1 MTAAVA
7 TTERTRLETLQE
19 QEVKLA
25 QQVEQL
31 REKIATY
38 PDRIAKER
46 ESAWYAKPS
55 KRPLAQL
62 NSPLQKLLDAE
73 KGDVATLNGLQQDL
87 SAVRNVIQ
95 QEDVRVREQETASAR
110 AQTQELHAKE
120 EAIWKEAGEL
130 FGELANVWNTYVDLA
145 EEEDRFA
152 TASGLDGSGAL
163 AVVPAPLSFKSFL
176 LLLHRAATDSE
187 VRLEP
192 YEEQLIDAGAFRT
205 EHGGVG
211 YDVRPAGTRQIE
223 VRRKLDYGD
232 RLIYVLPDL
241 RSVVHKLQLS
251 GRIPIIAE

>member
-1 MTAAVA
+1 MTVA

-25 QQVEQL
+25 EQVEQL

-95 QEDVRVREQETASAR
+95 QEDVRVREQEIAEAR
-110 AQTQELHAKE
+110 AALEVLHVKE
-120 EAIWKEAGEL
+120 EGIWKRAGEA
-130 FGELANVWNTYVDLA
+130 FAEMASVWMPWLQSSRKSRSSQPRTVS
-145 EEEDRFA
+145 
-152 TASGLDGSGAL
+152 TAPS
-163 AVVPAPLSFKSFL
+163 
-176 LLLHRAATDSE
+176 
-187 VRLEP
+187 
-192 YEEQLIDAGAFRT
+192 
-205 EHGGVG
+205 
-211 YDVRPAGTRQIE
+211 
-223 VRRKLDYGD
+223 
-232 RLIYVLPDL
+232 L
-241 RSVVHKLQLS
+241 RWSRCPQPS
-251 GRIPIIAE
+251 GRSCCCYTRRLQIQPCTQLLMCRS

>member
-1 MTAAVA
+1 MSAVA
-7 TTERTRLETLQE
+7 VTERTRLESLQE

-25 QQVEQL
+25 EQVEQL

-38 PDRIAKER
+38 PERIAKER

-73 KGDVATLNGLQQDL
+73 KADVATLNGLQQDL

-95 QEDVRVREQETASAR
+95 QEDAKVRVKEKLAAHALTR
-110 AQTQELHAKE
+110 ELHAKE
-120 EAIWKEAGEL
+120 EEVWKQAGAA
-130 FGELANVWNTYVDLA
+130 FAELAKVWNNYVDLA

-152 TASGLDGSGAL
+152 TANGLDSSGAL

-176 LLLHRAATDSE
+176 LLLHTAATDPE

-192 YEEQLIDAGAFRT
+192 YEEQLIDAGTFRS
-205 EHGGVG
+205 EHGGVV

-223 VRRKLDYGD
+223 VRRKLDYAD
-232 RLIYVLPDL
+232 RLHDLIPDL
-241 RSVVHKLQLS
+241 RSVVHRLQLS
-251 GRIPIIAE
+251 GRVPTIAE

>member
-1 MTAAVA
+1 MTVA

-25 QQVEQL
+25 EQVEQL

-95 QEDVRVREQETASAR
+95 QEDVRVREQEIAEAR
-110 AQTQELHAKE
+110 AALEVLHVKE
-120 EAIWKEAGEL
+120 EGI
-130 FGELANVWNTYVDLA
+130 
-145 EEEDRFA
+145 
-152 TASGLDGSGAL
+152 
-163 AVVPAPLSFKSFL
+163 
-176 LLLHRAATDSE
+176 
-187 VRLEP
+187 
-192 YEEQLIDAGAFRT
+192 
-205 EHGGVG
+205 
-211 YDVRPAGTRQIE
+211 
-223 VRRKLDYGD
+223 
-232 RLIYVLPDL
+232 
-241 RSVVHKLQLS
+241 
-251 GRIPIIAE
+251 